1 MGKIYIPTYLRVLF
15 LLLYLLIVSP
25 SEVQSAGIITS
36 WEQFKI
42 KKELELKVI
51 SHEPDYRKFL
61 STEEMPVTDGFVTL
75 FNVREEEEKD
85 RTLDGFR
92 IGRLRISFSRIVIDR
107 MKTDPDKASGDEQST
122 MEAVKSIT
130 TLFRSGPYRDSFES
144 IGKIFEPQVN
154 LGIEF

>member
-1 MGKIYIPTYLRVLF
+1 MMGRIYIPTYLQVLF
-15 LLLYLLIVSP
+15 FLFYLLIMSP
-25 SEVQSAGIITS
+25 SGAQSAGIITS
-36 WEQFKI
+36 WEQFQI

-51 SHEPDYRKFL
+51 SHEPDYKKFL
-61 STEEMPVTDGFVTL
+61 STEEMPVTDEFVTL
-75 FNVREEEEKD
+75 FNVREEEKD
-85 RTLDGFR
+85 RTPDGFR

-107 MKTDPDKASGDEQST
+107 MKTDLDKISGDEQGT
-122 MEAVKSIT
+122 METIKSIT